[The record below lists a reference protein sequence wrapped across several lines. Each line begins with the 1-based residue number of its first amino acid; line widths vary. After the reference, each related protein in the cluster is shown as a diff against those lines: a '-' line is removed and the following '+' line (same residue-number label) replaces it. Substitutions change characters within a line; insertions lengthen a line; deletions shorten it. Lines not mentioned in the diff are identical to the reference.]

1 MEISIKLSLA
11 DFETIRDGT
20 PHGSIAHRAIN
31 RATRIEHA
39 LGGVL
44 FEGYDIPCDEA
55 QARAVLDAARRCCPH
70 AVRDIEKAIAF
81 AR

>member
-1 MEISIKLSLA
+1 VEISIKLSLA
-11 DFETIRDGT
+11 DYETIRDGT
-20 PHGSIAHRAIN
+20 PHGSVVHQAID

-55 QARAVLDAARRCCPH
+55 QARAILDAARRVCPH

>member
-1 MEISIKLSLA
+1 VEISIKLSPA

-20 PHGSIAHRAIN
+20 PHGSIAHQAID

-44 FEGYDIPCDEA
+44 FEGYDVLCDEA
-55 QARAVLDAARRCCPH
+55 QARAILDAARRCCPH
-70 AVRDIEKAIAF
+70 AVHEIEKAIAF

>member
-1 MEISIKLSLA
+1 MEISIKLSPA
-11 DFETIRDGT
+11 DYEAIRDGT
-20 PHGSIAHRAIN
+20 PHGSIVHQAIDK
-31 RATRIEHA
+31 ATRIEHA

-55 QARAVLDAARRCCPH
+55 QAHAILDAARRCCPH

>member
-1 MEISIKLSLA
+1 VEVSIKLSQSDYESL
-11 DFETIRDGT
+11 RDGT
-20 PHGSIAHRAIN
+20 PHGSVAHEVIDKAS
-31 RATRIEHA
+31 RIEHA

-44 FEGYDIPCDEA
+44 FEGYSISCDEA
-55 QARAVLDAARRCCPH
+55 QAHAILDAARRCCPR